1 MTKRVLE
8 FKNVYK
14 SYRNNNVYAVKDFS
28 YRFENGIYGLLGPNG
43 AGKSTLMNMTAQN
56 LVPDKGS
63 ITYDGEEIGRMGS
76 SYRERI
82 GYMPQQ
88 QGLYEGF
95 TGQQFLWYMAALKG
109 LTKRQA
115 SDDIDRILNIT
126 NMYDHRYRKIRSYSG
141 GMKQRILIAQ
151 ALLGDPGIL
160 ILDEPTAGLDPN
172 ERIRIRNYISE
183 LSKDRIVILATHVVS
198 DIECIAKRIILM
210 NNGMIVREGAPES
223 VLEDVE
229 GKVYEVIA
237 DDRIKEKYEDA
248 NVKIS
253 NLSMTSGG
261 ILLRIVSDSKPEY
274 GIVRSAAPM
283 LEDLYLYYN

>member
-56 LVPDKGS
+56 LVPDKGA

-76 SYRERI
+76 SYRERL

-198 DIECIAKRIILM
+198 DIECIAKRVILM

-223 VLEDVE
+223 ILEDVE

-237 DDRIKEKYEDA
+237 DDKIKEKYEDA

-274 GIVRSAAPM
+274 GIVRSAAPV

>member
-76 SYRERI
+76 SYRERL

-198 DIECIAKRIILM
+198 DIECIAKRVILM

-223 VLEDVE
+223 ILEDVE

-274 GIVRSAAPM
+274 GIVRSAAPV

>member
-1 MTKRVLE
+1 MAKRVLE

-43 AGKSTLMNMTAQN
+43 AGKSTLMNMAAQN

-76 SYRERI
+76 SYRERL

-183 LSKDRIVILATHVVS
+183 LSKDRIVLLATHVVS

-210 NNGMIVREGAPES
+210 NNGMIIREGAPES
-223 VLEDVE
+223 ILEDVE

-274 GIVRSAAPM
+274 GIVRSAAPV

>member
-1 MTKRVLE
+1 MTKRLLE

>member
-1 MTKRVLE
+1 MAKRVLE

-43 AGKSTLMNMTAQN
+43 AGKSTLMNMAAQN

-76 SYRERI
+76 SYRERL

-183 LSKDRIVILATHVVS
+183 LSKDRIVLLATHVVS
-198 DIECIAKRIILM
+198 DIECIAKRVILM

-223 VLEDVE
+223 ILEDVE

-237 DDRIKEKYEDA
+237 DDSIKEKYEDA

-274 GIVRSAAPM
+274 GIVRSAAPV

>member
-76 SYRERI
+76 SYRECL

-274 GIVRSAAPM
+274 GIVRSAAPV

>member
-1 MTKRVLE
+1 MTKRLLE

-43 AGKSTLMNMTAQN
+43 AGKSTLMNMAAQN

-76 SYRERI
+76 SYRERL

-183 LSKDRIVILATHVVS
+183 LSKDRIVLLATHVVS
-198 DIECIAKRIILM
+198 DIECIAKRVILM

-223 VLEDVE
+223 ILEDVE

-274 GIVRSAAPM
+274 GIVRSAAPL